1 MGAARGIASA
11 GDRLSLAGWAD
22 VTWATGAVDLGDM
35 RYRVGARIDALR
47 LGWFRLRVTL
57 APVVRTSDTTGFSA
71 VALGTELRLAPGLHT
86 ERWSAELDVGVDQTW
101 LTHGSPSDSYRRSV
115 YAGARTGWYGTT
127 GRVVRLGIGAAV
139 RLRPVEIALR
149 GGLERTASLDFL
161 PAAYGALSLG
171 WFF

>member
-1 MGAARGIASA
+1 MNGSR
-11 GDRLSLAGWAD
+11 SLALGILVVTTSGLGCAVHDASEPGLLVAPTVDDDPSLPALEVNGTRLHVEMRGSAD
-22 VTWATGAVDLGDM
+22 
-35 RYRVGARIDALR
+35 
-47 LGWFRLRVTL
+47 
-57 APVVRTSDTTGFSA
+57 APVLLFLHGGPGGDYRYM
-71 VALGTELRLAPGLHT
+71 LGLAD
-86 ERWSAELDVGVDQTW
+86 EKTW